1 MKKALPLVAVV
12 FLAACGGSATSGPD
26 TTAGASGGSSVQ
38 PAPTNPAAGMPTNP
52 AAGKIAGPVTIDVT
66 VGTDSGP
73 DRVENLPTGTDVTIN
88 IVNPSAD
95 DEFHLHGYDMSTGE
109 TAKGVTASIS
119 FTADKPGKFEVES
132 HVTEEIILVVVVG

>member
-12 FLAACGGSATSGPD
+12 FLVACGGSATSGSD
-26 TTAGASGGSSVQ
+26 TTAAASGGSSVQ
-38 PAPTNPAAGMPTNP
+38 PMPTNP
-52 AAGKIAGPVTIDVT
+52 AAGQITGPVTIDVT
-66 VGTDSGP
+66 VGTDSGR
-73 DRVENLPTGTDVTIN
+73 DRVENVPTGTDVTIN
-88 IVNPSAD
+88 IVNPTAD